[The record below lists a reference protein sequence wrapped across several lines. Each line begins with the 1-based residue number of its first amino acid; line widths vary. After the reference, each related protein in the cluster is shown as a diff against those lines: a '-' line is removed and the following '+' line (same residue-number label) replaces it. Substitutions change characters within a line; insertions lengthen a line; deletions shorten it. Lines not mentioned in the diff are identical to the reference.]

1 MTSSEPS
8 IRIRSLSISGGTGEP
23 CSPSSCIGGALLDEV
38 VTAEGNVGRESMSA
52 PIRLAKV
59 MGGSFGSSE
68 GSGDVLYVSSSNSQE
83 GGGKTTGGGL
93 GPVYDSTIDSPN
105 DLR

>member
-1 MTSSEPS
+1 M
-8 IRIRSLSISGGTGEP
+8 RSLSISEGTGEP
-23 CSPSSCIGGALLDEV
+23 CFPSSCIGGALLDEV
-38 VTAEGNVGRESMSA
+38 VTAEGNGNVGRESMSA

-59 MGGSFGSSE
+59 MGGSFGSFGSSE
-68 GSGDVLYVSSSNSQE
+68 GSGDVLNVVLSSNSQV

-93 GPVYDSTIDSPN
+93 GPVYESTIDSPN

>member
-1 MTSSEPS
+1 M
-8 IRIRSLSISGGTGEP
+8 
-23 CSPSSCIGGALLDEV
+23 
-38 VTAEGNVGRESMSA
+38 TAEGKVGRESMSA

-59 MGGSFGSSE
+59 MGGSVDGSE
-68 GSGDVLYVSSSNSQE
+68 GSGDVLHVLSSNSQE

-93 GPVYDSTIDSPN
+93 GSEYESTIDAPN